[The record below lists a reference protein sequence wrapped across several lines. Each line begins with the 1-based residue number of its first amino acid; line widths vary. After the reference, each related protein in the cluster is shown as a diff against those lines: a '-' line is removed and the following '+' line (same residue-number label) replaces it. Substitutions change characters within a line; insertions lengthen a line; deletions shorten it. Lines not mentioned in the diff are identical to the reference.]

1 MRDTIDLASADCGGG
16 KLAGGDRL
24 GGPGRQVPVE
34 AGPGD
39 SGLGDDLGDG
49 VPGGAQVGGVVELV
63 PRQATLA
70 LLIVSAR
77 RTTLRRT
84 GSVWWVLRQIR

>member
-1 MRDTIDLASADCGGG
+1 MLPRRVTSFPRPVPTALALGKDNRMVMLAEHYDFIIGGDPDRDTID
-16 KLAGGDRL
+16 
-24 GGPGRQVPVE
+24 
-34 AGPGD
+34 
-39 SGLGDDLGDG
+39 
-49 VPGGAQVGGVVELV
+49 LV

-84 GSVWWVLRQIR
+84 GAVWWVLRQIR